1 MSAITVETARDLPRT
16 LPTNLPR
23 AINVA
28 LLGFGCIGSAVA
40 RLAARSP
47 HQIQLV
53 GALVRHPE
61 RPRADAPDTP
71 FVLTRDA
78 DELLSQNPDVVVEV
92 LGQLEPARTIVSDAL
107 GRGIAVVTAN
117 KSLVA
122 AHGDELLEISARTG
136 APLLYEAS
144 VLAGVPF
151 LGAFSTRQHA
161 SAVTR
166 VTGIVNG
173 TSNFIVSAMDRTRVD
188 CTAALQEAQRL
199 GYAEPDPRND
209 IDGIDAAEKLAVM
222 LRHFG
227 FGNVGLRDLEVTG
240 IGGLRACDFVLS
252 RDLGGALKP
261 IVWAERHGEA
271 VSAFVGPAFVPS
283 AHRLAGIAGVE
294 NAVLLRNG
302 YGELFYS
309 GPGAGPAPTAA
320 TILDDVI
327 VAAATGG
334 SLRLPP
340 VDRARAAV
348 QRPGTDWFV
357 RLTGPTLPEGHEI
370 ADLLGSHGV
379 WLRRSSETSTTD
391 GTAYGLLTF
400 ACTRPRLERALE
412 WLEGACGCDLFAIR
426 ALSARGQ
433 REP

>member
-16 LPTNLPR
+16 LSTSPPR

-47 HQIQLV
+47 HQIQIV
-53 GALVRHPE
+53 AALVRHPE
-61 RPRADAPDTP
+61 RARPDAPDGP
-71 FVLTRDA
+71 FVLTRDVDA
-78 DELLSQNPDVVVEV
+78 LLSRSPDVIVEV
-92 LGQLEPARTIVSDAL
+92 LGQLEPARTIVSEAL

-166 VTGIVNG
+166 VIGIVNG
-173 TSNFIVSAMDRTRVD
+173 TSNFILSTMERARVD
-188 CTAALQEAQRL
+188 CDRALEEAQRL

-227 FGNVGLRDLEVTG
+227 FGNVGPRDVEIAG
-240 IGGLRACDFVLS
+240 ISGLRACDFVLS
-252 RDLGGALKP
+252 RDLGGVVKP
-261 IVWAERHGEA
+261 IVWAERRDGK
-271 VSAFVGPAFVPS
+271 VSAFVGPAFVRS
-283 AHRLAGIAGVE
+283 THRLAGIAGVE
-294 NAVLLRNG
+294 NAVLLRNE

-327 VAAATGG
+327 QAATASG
-334 SLRLPP
+334 SLQRPP
-340 VDRARAAV
+340 VDRARAAA
-348 QRPGTDWFV
+348 QTPGTGWFV
-357 RLTGPTLPEGHEI
+357 RLSGPTLPEGNEI

-379 WLRRSSETSTTD
+379 WLRQSSETSTSE
-391 GTAYGLLTF
+391 GTAFGLLTF
-400 ACTRPRLERALE
+400 ACSRARLESALE
-412 WLEGACGCDLFAIR
+412 ALAAASSCQTFAMR
-426 ALSARGQ
+426 TLD
-433 REP
+433 